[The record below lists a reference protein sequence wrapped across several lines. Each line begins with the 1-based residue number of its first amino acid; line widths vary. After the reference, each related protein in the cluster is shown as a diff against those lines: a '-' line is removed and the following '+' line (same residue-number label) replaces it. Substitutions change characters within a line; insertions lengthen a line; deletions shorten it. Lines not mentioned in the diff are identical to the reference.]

1 MYTWEKPFSGDVI
14 NAQIASIFRNREGM
28 KKDFKTKPM
37 VSSVSISKLDTL
49 LMDKISKIIEKRMT
63 DSDFTVDVL
72 AQEVGISR
80 SGLFA
85 KIKAI
90 SGMTPNDYIRL
101 IRLKKRLHIYWR
113 RKKCPVVKHVSGS
126 AFSSPSYFAKCFQA
140 QFGIAPA
147 EFRRKG
153 GKD

>member
-1 MYTWEKPFSGDVI
+1 
-14 NAQIASIFRNREGM
+14 
-28 KKDFKTKPM
+28 
-37 VSSVSISKLDTL
+37 
-49 LMDKISKIIEKRMT
+49 MT

-101 IRLKKRLHIYWR
+101 IRLKKAAYLLAEEE
-113 RKKCPVVKHVSGS
+113 VS
-126 AFSSPSYFAKCFQA
+126 SSEACFRVGFLLLLICEMFPGTVRHCSGRIQT
-140 QFGIAPA
+140 
-147 EFRRKG
+147 ERW
-153 GKD
+153 